1 VKPKDTL
8 VINLNVG
15 WRTLAILG
23 IALGALVLAYPSA
36 GVQADDPPV
45 TNSGDV
51 EPAAPPPEPAP
62 PPLPDASAA
71 PGPGLVLTTNGEWV
85 PADSSGSTSSSAAG
99 PTEVTVQSVGGR
111 HFYLTAANYSPSA
124 ALTACGSG
132 YHMASLWE
140 ILDVSALTYDYQ
152 HPAAYTKADSGQ
164 GPPSFWYGWVR
175 TGQDSSGSSVA
186 GSGNCLNWSSSS
198 GTNSGVSVRL
208 SNNWETSPGDIFTWD
223 ATSFTCNFTGPI
235 WCVGN

>member
-1 VKPKDTL
+1 MIRITLRMTYDRRVGVWLIGLLLGLLTTGL
-8 VINLNVG
+8 VI
-15 WRTLAILG
+15 A
-23 IALGALVLAYPSA
+23 P
-36 GVQADDPPV
+36 
-45 TNSGDV
+45 
-51 EPAAPPPEPAP
+51 EPAAGAHTG
-62 PPLPDASAA
+62 SAA
-71 PGPGLVLTTNGEWV
+71 FIPHTT
-85 PADSSGSTSSSAAG
+85 
-99 PTEVTVQSVGGR
+99 GR

-235 WCVGN
+235 WCVGDFSAVYLPLILKRY